1 LGPDPELR
9 IQLIASLKT
18 VSAGSIGKEL
28 LIKPWMISGIER
40 PLAAL
45 QNAPMEPT
53 RPLGR
58 ESTAVMA
65 ANIGRELRELRL
77 ALAHSRGDLVAE
89 PRITAAALT
98 HLLLCSRELLQNLL
112 IDTARRPRRIER

>member
-1 LGPDPELR
+1 MQNLHSHRLR
-9 IQLIASLKT
+9 LFTFRKVHRLT
-18 VSAGSIGKEL
+18 
-28 LIKPWMISGIER
+28 
-40 PLAAL
+40 AL

-53 RPLGR
+53 RPLRR

-65 ANIGRELRELRL
+65 ANIGRELREIRV
-77 ALAHSRGDLVAE
+77 ALTNSRGDRVAE
-89 PRITAAALT
+89 PRITAAALA

>member
-1 LGPDPELR
+1 MGPALELSR
-9 IQLIASLKT
+9 QLIGSRKT
-18 VSAGSIGKEL
+18 VSAGSIRNER
-28 LIKPWMISGIER
+28 LISAWMISGIER

-45 QNAPMEPT
+45 QNAPMEPS

-65 ANIGRELRELRL
+65 ANIGREMREIRA
-77 ALAHSRGDLVAE
+77 ALADSRGDVVAE
-89 PRITAAALT
+89 PRIKAGAQA
-98 HLLLCSRELLQNLL
+98 HLLICSRELLQNLL

>member
-1 LGPDPELR
+1 MGPDPELR

>member
-1 LGPDPELR
+1 MQNLHSHRLR
-9 IQLIASLKT
+9 LFTFRKVHRLT
-18 VSAGSIGKEL
+18 
-28 LIKPWMISGIER
+28 
-40 PLAAL
+40 AL

-53 RPLGR
+53 RPLRR

-65 ANIGRELRELRL
+65 ANIGRELTELRA

-89 PRITAAALT
+89 LRITAAALA

>member
-1 LGPDPELR
+1 LDGSIENE
-9 IQLIASLKT
+9 QLIRPL
-18 VSAGSIGKEL
+18 
-28 LIKPWMISGIER
+28 MISGIER

-58 ESTAVMA
+58 ESTTVMA
-65 ANIGRELRELRL
+65 ASIGRELRELRA
-77 ALAHSRGDLVAE
+77 ALAHSRGHLVAE
-89 PRITAAALT
+89 PRITAAALA